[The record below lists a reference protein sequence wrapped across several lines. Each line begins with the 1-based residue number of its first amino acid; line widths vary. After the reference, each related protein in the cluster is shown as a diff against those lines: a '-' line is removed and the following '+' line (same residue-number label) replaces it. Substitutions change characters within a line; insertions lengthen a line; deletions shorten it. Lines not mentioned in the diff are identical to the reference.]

1 VSVVIDEQA
10 WRQAL
15 FGARRVVIKLGTGTV
30 TNERGEI
37 CHERVD
43 PIVRS
48 ISELRKDGRQI
59 VLVSSGAV
67 GMGAGHLGLPSER
80 LNDVVTKQA
89 CAAVGQGLLMNAYG
103 QLFRA
108 HDIRIAQILLT
119 EGDFAEWQ
127 RYQTLRQ
134 TIERLLKLDVLPIVN
149 ENDTVSIAELERI
162 GSEGNRVFSDNDR
175 LASLVMSKLG
185 AEVLVLLTNVDG
197 LLSKAPNS
205 NDAEH
210 AQVIPFVDEIT
221 ASLTAMAAGPAARGR
236 GGMTTKLEA
245 AQIAMRSGICVIAN
259 GAYPETLTRLFA
271 GERTG
276 TVFAP
281 GSRMG
286 GKRGWIAFATNVR
299 GRLTVNS
306 GAREALLGGKGSL
319 LASGVI
325 AVEDKFAAKDVVG
338 IVDIDGHEFARGV
351 INCDSAE
358 TLRMI
363 AASATRPQR
372 AKDHVLIARE
382 NIVMH
387 DIEQRAVTHDN

>member
-1 VSVVIDEQA
+1 VSVVSDEQA

-15 FGARRVVIKLGTGTV
+15 GAARRVVIKLGTGTV

-89 CAAVGQGLLMNAYG
+89 CAAVGQSLLMNAYG

-119 EGDFAEWQ
+119 ESDFAEWQ

-286 GKRGWIAFATNVR
+286 GKRRWIAFATNVR

-325 AVEDKFAAKDVVG
+325 EVGDKFAAKDVVG

-382 NIVMH
+382 NIVLH
-387 DIEQRAVTHDN
+387 NNEQRAVTHDK